1 MYMEDVISRKA
12 PFSPCG
18 KSILLRSSNLNRT
31 HTIELSGSRSR
42 HQEEDQEPSPI
53 TLHSSWE
60 PRRFSSMEVLRAKI
74 AILKSSFSMLPPKLG
89 RLSTWLMLQA
99 VFLQEMIML
108 SSTVA
113 MAVSWY
119 SEALLKVPE

>member
-1 MYMEDVISRKA
+1 
-12 PFSPCG
+12 
-18 KSILLRSSNLNRT
+18 
-31 HTIELSGSRSR
+31 
-42 HQEEDQEPSPI
+42 
-53 TLHSSWE
+53 
-60 PRRFSSMEVLRAKI
+60 MEVLRAKI
-74 AILKSSFSMLPPKLG
+74 AILKSSFSMLQPKLG

-99 VFLQEMIML
+99 VFLQEMIMP